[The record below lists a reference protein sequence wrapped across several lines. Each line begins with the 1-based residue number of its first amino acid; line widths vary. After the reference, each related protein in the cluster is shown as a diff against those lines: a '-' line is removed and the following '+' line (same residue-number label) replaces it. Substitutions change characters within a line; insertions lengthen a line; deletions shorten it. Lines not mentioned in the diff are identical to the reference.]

1 MSRVNK
7 KVGGIHSRVDTMY
20 HWMQLDHL
28 NWDLGGLNADN
39 IDDIMD
45 EGDDHNNDD
54 DWLLIHIA
62 HDFCIFFIMNILYI
76 LFVWNM
82 NLMSH
87 IFYEFNVLNV
97 WTSLLHYEEHYWCWE
112 SIGLC
117 IKCFIQGE
125 IFF

>member
-1 MSRVNK
+1 LVVSIVEWIPCIIGCNSTTLTEISEDLMQIILMTSWMK
-7 KVGGIHSRVDTMY
+7 AMTTTM
-20 HWMQLDHL
+20 MM
-28 NWDLGGLNADN
+28 
-39 IDDIMD
+39 IDSSFI
-45 EGDDHNNDD
+45 
-54 DWLLIHIA
+54 LLMI
-62 HDFCIFFIMNILYI
+62 FVFFFIMNILYI

>member
-62 HDFCIFFIMNILYI
+62 HVFCIFFLLWTSFIFYLYEI
-76 LFVWNM
+76 WIWCLIFFM
-82 NLMSH
+82 NLMFWMFEH
-87 IFYEFNVLNV
+87 LYCIMKNTIDVEN
-97 WTSLLHYEEHYWCWE
+97 LLGYA
-112 SIGLC
+112 
-117 IKCFIQGE
+117 
-125 IFF
+125 